1 VKKQAFSMRRTVF
14 GVVLATVALAC
25 SDATGTRT
33 EPVASV
39 DIGGV
44 PATVYVGATA
54 TLAATPRDAQGTA
67 LADRA
72 VTWLSSDSTIAAVTA
87 GGVVTGRA
95 VGQAVIVATSEQ
107 QSATATV
114 RVTLQP
120 PAAMEITGAPA
131 AADSVAV
138 GTSVQLSAA
147 ARSAAGA
154 TIPGRV
160 VTWTSAD
167 TAIATVSDSGLVR
180 TRRAGQVGITAANEG
195 VSTTVTLRVVDPV
208 VAVEVVGGPLTPVV
222 AGTVVQLGAVARNA
236 AGVALTG
243 RPVAWSSGNPEI
255 ATVSS
260 GGTVNTLRGG
270 EVGITAIVGAVS
282 TTFALRILERVD
294 ALEITAPADSVLAGA
309 NLQLSAVARSPD
321 GAPLTG
327 RVITWSSSDPGRAVV
342 SAAGVVQTLAP
353 GEVVITATHQGV
365 TATFALTVLERV
377 AAVEIRG
384 APAGPMMGGTTVQL
398 SAVARGASGAALAG
412 RAVTWT
418 ASDPGMATVS
428 PGGLVQ
434 AARLGGEVVIT
445 ATVEGVGTSF
455 TLAILEPVATLQVTG
470 GPTGPVVAGAAF
482 QLAAVAR
489 GAAGNGLSGRP
500 VTWSSADVELA
511 TVSPTGQVQTRRAGE
526 VGITAAVEGVTA
538 TYIVRILEPVASVQV
553 VRAADSLVA
562 GGTMQLRAVA
572 LSAAGDS
579 LPGRAVFW
587 VSSNYSVATVSA
599 NGLLTTASTV
609 SSPVNVGITATVEGR
624 SASFVMRVLPPV
636 ASVSVGSP
644 FGGVYAAQTVQL
656 AATPRTAAGTPIV
669 GRAVTWS
676 TSDASRATVDSAGYV
691 TGVAPGQ
698 VTISAASGGQT
709 GTVQLR
715 VLAAPAGE
723 WSQAAT
729 WGTHQGNARHTGFVP
744 VTADPRAFDQIWARS
759 PLGATA
765 LNPVTE
771 GDGRVFVSGYA
782 YFGGQT
788 LAALN
793 ARTGT
798 TDWSHA
804 FGSIHGVHPPAFGN
818 GRVYATTSGHGDSYL
833 YAFDAAS
840 GTVAFR
846 KPYGNQWSRYL
857 APVVS
862 GETVYMAGGYY
873 GGMYAFGAGDG
884 DQRWT
889 VATNQYDG
897 WSPAVADGR
906 VYAHAGNVLQVHDA
920 ATGASLFTINDT
932 GFNWGGYDMRGSPA
946 LGALNNALVTQGG
959 RLVSFNLT
967 SRTVGWQ
974 RAGAFRGNVTVA
986 DGVLYVISSGQ
997 VEARRESDGSLLWVW
1012 LPPAGQTP
1020 VGTLVATKNLLFM
1033 STASHTYAMDI
1044 DARVVTWSHAAGGQL
1059 ALGRDGILFIAQE
1072 SGMLTAVDLK

>member
-1 VKKQAFSMRRTVF
+1 MTKRFFSVPRTACAL
-14 GVVLATVALAC
+14 VLAAIAIAC
-25 SDATGTRT
+25 GEATGPTT

-39 DIGGV
+39 DLSGI
-44 PATVYVGATA
+44 PAKLYVGATA
-54 TLAATPRDAQGTA
+54 TLAATARDGQGA
-67 LADRA
+67 VLADRA

-95 VGQAVIVATSEQ
+95 VGQAVIVATSGQ

-114 RVTLQP
+114 RVALQP

-138 GTSVQLSAA
+138 GTAVQLSAA
-147 ARSAAGA
+147 ARSEAGA
-154 TIPGRV
+154 ALPGRV
-160 VTWTSAD
+160 VAWTSGD

-180 TRRAGQVGITAANEG
+180 TRRAGQVGITATNEG
-195 VSTTVTLRVVDPV
+195 VGTTVTLRVVDPV
-208 VAVEVVGGPLTPVV
+208 VAVEVVGGPLTPVL
-222 AGTVVQLGAVARNA
+222 AGTVVQLSAVARNA

-243 RPVAWSSGNPEI
+243 RPVAWSSGNSEI

-260 GGTVNTLRGG
+260 GGTVNTMRAG
-270 EVGITAIVGAVS
+270 EVGITATVGAVS
-282 TTFALRILERVD
+282 TTFALRVLERVD
-294 ALEITAPADSVLAGA
+294 ALEITAPADSVLAGTD
-309 NLQLSAVARSPD
+309 LQLSAVARSRD

-327 RVITWSSSDPGRAVV
+327 RVITWSSSDPALAVV
-342 SAAGVVQTLAP
+342 SAAGAVQTLAA

-365 TATFALTVLERV
+365 TATFALTILEPV

-384 APAGPMMGGTTVQL
+384 APTAPVLGGTTVQL
-398 SAVARGASGAALAG
+398 SAMARGASGTALAG
-412 RAVTWT
+412 RTVTWT
-418 ASDPGMATVS
+418 ASDAAMATVS

-434 AARLGGEVVIT
+434 ARVAGEVLIT
-445 ATVEGVGTSF
+445 ATVEGTAASF
-455 TLAILEPVATLQVTG
+455 TLQILEPVATLQVTG

-482 QLAAVAR
+482 QLSAVAR
-489 GAAGNGLSGRP
+489 GATGQGLSGRP
-500 VTWSSADVELA
+500 VTWSSADVQLA

-526 VGITAAVEGVTA
+526 VGITATVEGVTA
-538 TYIVRILEPVASVQV
+538 TYTVRILEPVASVQV

-579 LPGRAVFW
+579 LPGRAVSW
-587 VSSNYSVATVSA
+587 ISSNVGVATVSA
-599 NGLLTTASTV
+599 GGLLTSAPTV
-609 SSPVNVGITATVEGR
+609 GTPMNVGITAMVEGR
-624 SASFVMRVLPPV
+624 SASFVLRVLPPV
-636 ASVSVGSP
+636 ASVSVTSP
-644 FGGVYAAQTVQL
+644 FGGLYPAQTLPL
-656 AATPRTAAGTPIV
+656 AATPRTASGAVIV

-676 TSDASRATVDSAGYV
+676 TSDATRATVDSAGRV
-691 TGVAPGQ
+691 TGLAQGT
-698 VTISAASGGQT
+698 VTITAASGGQT
-709 GTVQLR
+709 GTVQLK
-715 VLAAPAGE
+715 VLAAPAAE

-729 WGTHQGNARHTGFVP
+729 WGTHQGGARHTGYVP

-759 PLGATA
+759 PLGATV

-782 YFGGQT
+782 YFGGQM

-840 GTVAFR
+840 GTIAFR

-873 GGMYAFGAGDG
+873 GGMNAFASGDG
-884 DQRWT
+884 DQRWS
-889 VATNQYDG
+889 VATSQYDE

-906 VYAHAGNVLQVHDA
+906 VYAHAGNALQVHDA
-920 ATGASLFTINDT
+920 ATGASLFTINNT
-932 GFNWGGYDMRGSPA
+932 GFNWGGYAMHGSPA

-974 RAGAFRGNVTVA
+974 RAGAFKGNVTVA

-1012 LPPAGQTP
+1012 IPPAGQMP
-1020 VGTLVATKNLLFM
+1020 VGTLLATKNLLFM
-1033 STASHTYAMDI
+1033 STATHTYAMDI

-1072 SGMLTAVDLK
+1072 SGMLAAVDLK